1 VTRGKLSKEDVESDP
16 HQIYLFAKEPDGG
29 GSSNNALQRGSER
42 MNSLF
47 QKMWEPTRGFLE
59 KYFILVAAVVIY
71 SYYLLT
77 SINLIENSSTKRGF
91 LDYLLQFDSLIL
103 MWVIAAVF
111 IQLQKYRREK
121 KEEQDYRQKI
131 QFEFDRQRI
140 HLQLLDEI
148 TSLLQDNVNNP
159 LAVISI
165 TSHTIRRKF
174 ENDDEILG
182 WLDRIDASL
191 QRVHATIND
200 IKAYQTQKIVKQTSK
215 QAEAL
220 LA

>member
-1 VTRGKLSKEDVESDP
+1 MSNLIQKLWTP
-16 HQIYLFAKEPDGG
+16 AR
-29 GSSNNALQRGSER
+29 A
-42 MNSLF
+42 
-47 QKMWEPTRGFLE
+47 FLE

-77 SINLIENSSTKRGF
+77 SINLMQHSNTKKGL
-91 LDYLLQFDSLIL
+91 LDYVLQFDSLIL

-111 IQLQKYRREK
+111 IQLQKFRKEKRE
-121 KEEQDYRQKI
+121 EESYRQKI
-131 QFEFDRQRI
+131 QHEFERQRI

-148 TSLLQDNVNNP
+148 TELLQDNVNNP

-200 IKAYQTQKIVKQTSK
+200 ITAYQTQKIVQETTKQT
-215 QAEAL
+215 QTVRA
-220 LA
+220 

>member
-1 VTRGKLSKEDVESDP
+1 MKPHRG
-16 HQIYLFAKEPDGG
+16 QGF
-29 GSSNNALQRGSER
+29 SER
-42 MNSLF
+42 SKRSNTMANLF
-47 QKMWEPTRGFLE
+47 WRAWNPTRDFLE
-59 KYFILVAAVVIY
+59 KYSILVAAVVIY
-71 SYYLLT
+71 GYYLLT
-77 SINLIENSSTKRGF
+77 SIDLMENSATKKGF

-111 IQLQKYRREK
+111 IRLQKYRKEK
-121 KEEQDYRQKI
+121 KEEETYRSKI
-131 QFEFDRQRI
+131 QSEFERQRI

-148 TSLLQDNVNNP
+148 TALLQDNVNNP

-182 WLDRIDASL
+182 WLDRIDSSL

-200 IKAYQTQKIVKQTSK
+200 IKAYQTQKIVQNTTKQTDAIKHKTTS
-215 QAEAL
+215 APHP
-220 LA
+220 

>member
-1 VTRGKLSKEDVESDP
+1 
-16 HQIYLFAKEPDGG
+16 
-29 GSSNNALQRGSER
+29 

>member
-1 VTRGKLSKEDVESDP
+1 
-16 HQIYLFAKEPDGG
+16 
-29 GSSNNALQRGSER
+29 

-47 QKMWEPTRGFLE
+47 KRVWTPIRAFLE

-71 SYYLLT
+71 GYYLLT
-77 SINLIENSSTKRGF
+77 SINLMEHGSSKKGF
-91 LDYLLQFDSLIL
+91 LDYVLQFDSLIL

-111 IQLQKYRREK
+111 IQLQKYR
-121 KEEQDYRQKI
+121 KERKDEEVYRQKI
-131 QFEFDRQRI
+131 QMEFERQRI

-148 TSLLQDNVNNP
+148 TALLQDNVNNP

-200 IKAYQTQKIVKQTSK
+200 IKAYQTQKIVQHTYVEKEIAK
-215 QAEAL
+215 NVA
-220 LA
+220 

>member
-1 VTRGKLSKEDVESDP
+1 MEHSG
-16 HQIYLFAKEPDGG
+16 AK
-29 GSSNNALQRGSER
+29 
-42 MNSLF
+42 
-47 QKMWEPTRGFLE
+47 K
-59 KYFILVAAVVIY
+59 
-71 SYYLLT
+71 
-77 SINLIENSSTKRGF
+77 GF
-91 LDYLLQFDSLIL
+91 LDYVLQFDSLIL

-121 KEEQDYRQKI
+121 RDEESYRIKI
-131 QFEFDRQRI
+131 QSEFERQRI

-148 TSLLQDNVNNP
+148 TALLQDNVNNP

-200 IKAYQTQKIVKQTSK
+200 IKAYQTQKIVQHTTKQTDAIK
-215 QAEAL
+215 V
-220 LA
+220 

>member
-1 VTRGKLSKEDVESDP
+1 MKPDVAGRVSHSILRGDMV
-16 HQIYLFAKEPDGG
+16 
-29 GSSNNALQRGSER
+29 
-42 MNSLF
+42 SLF
-47 QKMWEPTRGFLE
+47 WRIWNPTRDFLE

-71 SYYLLT
+71 GYYLLT
-77 SINLIENSSTKRGF
+77 SINLMEHSTTKRGF
-91 LDYLLQFDSLIL
+91 LDYVLQFDSLIL

-121 KEEQDYRQKI
+121 KNEESYRVKVQSE
-131 QFEFDRQRI
+131 FERQRI

-148 TSLLQDNVNNP
+148 TALLQDNVNNP

-200 IKAYQTQKIVKQTSK
+200 IKAYQTQKIVQHTTK
-215 QAEAL
+215 QADA
-220 LA
+220 AMKF